1 MAFSAFSAIT
11 DFLDVLPVQKNGALH
26 AKRVKE
32 SDFADHGL
40 DTSPALGLQDP
51 CTKKCAPK
59 PFEEDQR
66 SVPANVAY
74 G

>member
-32 SDFADHGL
+32 SDLADHGL
-40 DTSPALGLQDP
+40 DTSPALSLQDP
-51 CTKKCAPK
+51 CTKNAHQSL
-59 PFEEDQR
+59 FEEDQR
-66 SVPANVAY
+66 SAPANVAY